1 MGPAGA
7 AESDVDPGERGSGA
21 VNWQDPQVQASR
33 PSLRR
38 YFVTGLIIVLPTLLT
53 LYIVWMLF
61 SLVGGLLSPFL
72 GVVLRDVVATDLAAP
87 LTTLL
92 SVLVTATLIYLVGMT
107 GTLFSQRIFQW
118 AETLFA
124 RIPVVRGIYTS
135 VRQLT
140 DLFAVKDASF
150 KKVALVEF
158 PREGIYSLCFI
169 TSRRRFD
176 IPGRPGRAVS
186 VLIPTAPVPTA
197 GFFLLVPEE
206 EIIPVDISVDEAMKM
221 IISGGAI
228 TPLDRAPLAQV
239 AADLTREQINR

>member
-72 GVVLRDVVATDLAAP
+72 GVILRDVVATDLAAP

-118 AETLFA
+118 AETLFT

>member
-1 MGPAGA
+1 M
-7 AESDVDPGERGSGA
+7 
-21 VNWQDPQVQASR
+21 NWQDPQVQASR

-72 GVVLRDVVATDLAAP
+72 GVVLRGVVATDLAAP

-118 AETLFA
+118 AETVFA

>member
-1 MGPAGA
+1 
-7 AESDVDPGERGSGA
+7 
-21 VNWQDPQVQASR
+21 VNWRNWQPQSTWAI
-33 PSLRR
+33 LRR
-38 YFVTGLIIVLPTLLT
+38 YFVTGLAIVLPTLLT
-53 LYIVWMLF
+53 LYIVWILF
-61 SLVGGLLSPFL
+61 SLVGGLVSPFL
-72 GVVLRDVVATDLAAP
+72 GVVLREIVAKDMATPLA
-87 LTTLL
+87 TLL
-92 SVLVTATLIYLVGMT
+92 SILVTAALICLVGMT

-135 VRQLT
+135 VRQLI

-150 KKVALVEF
+150 RKVALVEF

-176 IPGRPGRAVS
+176 IPRRSGRALS
-186 VLIPTAPVPTA
+186 VFIPTAPIPTA

-206 EIIPVDISVDEAMKM
+206 EIVPVDMSVDEAMKM

-228 TPLDRAPLAQV
+228 TPPDRKPLAQT
-239 AADLTREQINR
+239 AQDLAREQIRR

>member
-1 MGPAGA
+1 M
-7 AESDVDPGERGSGA
+7 SGRL
-21 VNWQDPQVQASR
+21 QASR
-33 PSLRR
+33 TSLRR
-38 YFVTGLIIVLPTLLT
+38 YFVTGLVIVLPTLLT
-53 LYIVWMLF
+53 LYIVWILF
-61 SLVGGLLSPFL
+61 GLIGGLVSPFL
-72 GVVLRDVVATDLAAP
+72 GVILRQVVATDLAAP

-92 SVLVTATLIYLVGMT
+92 SVVVTAILICLVGMT

-124 RIPVVRGIYTS
+124 RIPVVRGIYRS
-135 VRQLT
+135 VRQLI

-221 IISGGAI
+221 IISGGTI
-228 TPLDRAPLAQV
+228 TPPDRKPLAETAQ
-239 AADLTREQINR
+239 DLTREKISR

>member
-1 MGPAGA
+1 M
-7 AESDVDPGERGSGA
+7 
-21 VNWQDPQVQASR
+21 QASR

-72 GVVLRDVVATDLAAP
+72 GVVLRGVVATDLAAP

-118 AETLFA
+118 AETVFA

>member
-61 SLVGGLLSPFL
+61 SLVGGLLSTFL
-72 GVVLRDVVATDLAAP
+72 GVILRDVVATDLAAP